1 LTKKYFVLLYIK
13 KLYLILRGGVSM
25 AKVKL
30 PLLSAQVSNKV
41 GEIVYYHR
49 GDFGIN
55 VARIATKPKNPR
67 TGKQQ
72 AIRNNIKNL
81 MKLWLG
87 REQAAGMKFYL
98 NEGGNIRE
106 ITIGSNETFT
116 DADRKA
122 WDNYVHVTKQGYKV
136 TGRLAFIGVNMQR
149 MYEGNVPFKRPGTE
163 FQIS

>member
-1 LTKKYFVLLYIK
+1 
-13 KLYLILRGGVSM
+13 M

-67 TGKQQ
+67 TENQQ
-72 AIRNNIKNL
+72 AIRSNIRNL
-81 MKLWLG
+81 MRLWLG
-87 REQAAGMKFYL
+87 REQAGGMKIFL
-98 NEGGNIRE
+98 NKGNKFVELMIHPQ
-106 ITIGSNETFT
+106 ETFT
-116 DADRKA
+116 DEDRKA
-122 WDNYVHVTKQGYKV
+122 WDNYKHVTRQGYKV

-149 MYEGNVPFKRPGTE
+149 MYEGLVPLKKPGTE
-163 FQIS
+163 FQIF